1 MPEGAFYVYPS
12 CAGTIGRRTPDG
24 VAIASSEDY
33 ARYLLDSVGVA
44 VVHGAAFGLDP
55 FFRVSYA
62 TSDAVL
68 EDACARIRRA
78 TEALG

>member
-1 MPEGAFYVYPS
+1 M
-12 CAGTIGRRTPDG
+12 AGIFAGNIGQESLSRLVPWFLLAVVVLYFVGFVDG
-24 VAIASSEDY
+24 T
-33 ARYLLDSVGVA
+33 
-44 VVHGAAFGLDP
+44 VHGAAFGLDP